1 MMILVDSREHQH
13 AIEGI
18 LEHFDRSGIRHAS
31 TKLYVGDYQEVGNGL
46 LVVDRKQS
54 LLELV
59 SNVCQQ
65 HERFRNELLRAEE
78 AGIQLVILCEHG
90 HGIRSLE
97 DVASWQNPRRRS
109 SPKAMNGDR
118 LAQILKTMTVRYGV
132 EFRFCNKNET
142 GQKIVE
148 ILSNERLGKDLPQD
162 TR

>member
-1 MMILVDSREHQH
+1 MMILVDSREHQN
-13 AIEGI
+13 AIGGI
-18 LEHFDRSGIRHAS
+18 LEHFDRSGIRHAF

-65 HERFRNELLRAEE
+65 HERFRAELIRAEE

-90 HGIRSLE
+90 RGIRSLE
-97 DVASWQNPRRRS
+97 DVERWQNPRRRT

-118 LAQILKTMTVRYGV
+118 LAAILRTMKVRYGV
-132 EFRFCNKNET
+132 EFRFCDKNET
-142 GQKIVE
+142 GKKIVE
-148 ILSNERLGKDLPQD
+148 ILTDGRMDQN
-162 TR
+162 

>member
-1 MMILVDSREHQH
+1 MMILVDSREHQN
-13 AIEGI
+13 AIGGI

-65 HERFRNELLRAEE
+65 HERFRAELIRAEE

-90 HGIRSLE
+90 RGIRSLE
-97 DVASWQNPRRRS
+97 DVERWQNPRRRT

-118 LAQILKTMTVRYGV
+118 LAAILRTMKVRYGV
-132 EFRFCNKNET
+132 EFRFCDKSET

-148 ILSNERLGKDLPQD
+148 ILTHERLGKDTPQD

>member
-1 MMILVDSREHQH
+1 MMILVDSREHQN

-18 LEHFDRSGIRHAS
+18 LGYFDRSGIRHAS

-97 DVASWQNPRRRS
+97 DVERWQNPRRRS
-109 SPKAMNGDR
+109 SPRAMNGDR
-118 LAQILKTMTVRYGV
+118 LAQILRTMSIRYGV
-132 EFRFCNKNET
+132 EFMFCEKTET
-142 GQKIVE
+142 GRKIAE
-148 ILSNERLGKDLPQD
+148 ILQNGRMDQATPKNY
-162 TR
+162 